1 MDIIRNWN
9 KTDATN
15 NKDERLCE
23 HCFLAKC
30 PLKVSE
36 FFTNSKASKTAL
48 NQRKV
53 QEAIFVVEGEV
64 NVVEVEKGR
73 KREEV
78 LKEGDFVIFAQSGF
92 NLLKN
97 KSGKRTKILSFT
109 FLGDKKGKE
118 NIYFIWWDNINNS

>member
-15 NKDERLCE
+15 NKDEKLCE
-23 HCFLAKC
+23 HCFLANC
-30 PLKVSE
+30 PFKVSD
-36 FFTNSKASKTAL
+36 FFTNKDACRTAL
-48 NQRKV
+48 NQKKI

-64 NVVEVEKGR
+64 DVVEVVKGR

-92 NLLKN
+92 NMLKN
-97 KSGKRTKILSFT
+97 KSGKRAKILSFT
-109 FLGDKKGKE
+109 FIGDKKGKE
-118 NIYFIWWDNINNS
+118 NIYFI